1 MNPWA
6 RLAIPSALIVL
17 FVFLAY
23 LPALHGGFI
32 WDDDAHLTA
41 NPCIV
46 GPLGFREIWTSSAAT
61 YYPLVLS
68 SFWVQHAIWGL
79 NPLPY
84 HLVNIAMHAACAVL
98 LWLVL
103 RCLKVRGAWFGA
115 ALWGLHPVQTESVA
129 WITELKNTQSCLFYL
144 LAIWFFLKW
153 RTAGTFAGRKGT
165 EWDYALALLCAVLAI
180 LSKASTVMLPVVL
193 GLVWWWSDG
202 RWCWRNI
209 FRLVP
214 FFIISA
220 AASGWTI
227 WEQQFHS
234 GAVGPEWSQSRPERL
249 VIAGKAVWFYLGKL
263 LWPHPLI
270 FIYPRW
276 GIDASRPTAY
286 LPVLALGVTLF
297 LLWLNRRGRT
307 GPVFFAF
314 ACFVVSL
321 FPMLGFFNVYFFRYS
336 FVGDHFQYLASL
348 GPLALAA
355 AVITTALDLFKK
367 RRPFLEPVFCGM
379 LLLVL
384 GALTWQQCGT
394 FADMETLWRKT
405 LARNPDC
412 WMAHNNLGLL
422 LNNQGRIEEAME
434 HYHKAIQINPN
445 SFEALNNLG
454 NAFTAKGRVDEAIE
468 NFRKA
473 IQINPNYADAL
484 NNLGAALAAKGR
496 VDEAIENF
504 RKALQLNPNSFE
516 ALDNLGAALA
526 TKGRFDEAI
535 ENYRRA
541 IQINPN
547 YADALNNL
555 GVALATKGRFDEAI
569 ENYYKA
575 LQINPNYADALNN
588 LGVALAAQGRVD
600 EAIENYYKAIQ
611 INPNYA
617 DALNNLG
624 VALANKGRLDEAI
637 ENFLKAIQIDP
648 NSADA
653 LNNLGFSLAAKGRLD
668 EAIENYYKAIQINS
682 NRPETFYH
690 LGMALGQLGRTREA
704 VAQYREALRLNPNLA
719 GALNN
724 LAWALAA
731 SPDDELRNGAEAVRL
746 AERACELT
754 HYGQSLFIGT
764 LAAAYAEAGR
774 FPEAVATAEKAEQ
787 LATTAGSKK
796 PAGEN
801 RQRLE
806 LYRAGK
812 PYHDPAPMAQ

>member
-1 MNPWA
+1 MFIRGRMLPVWQG
-6 RLAIPSALIVL
+6 ALIVL

-23 LPALHGGFI
+23 LPALRGGFI

-202 RWCWRNI
+202 CWRWRNL
-209 FRLVP
+209 FRLAP
-214 FFIISA
+214 IFIISA

-314 ACFVVSL
+314 ACFVISL
-321 FPMLGFFNVYFFRYS
+321 FPVLGFFNVYFFRYS

-367 RRPFLEPVFCGM
+367 GKPFLEPVFCGT

-384 GALTWQQCGT
+384 GLLTWRQCGT
-394 FADMETLWRKT
+394 FANMETLWRDT
-405 LARNPDC
+405 LAKNPDC
-412 WMAHNNLGLL
+412 WLAHNNLGLL
-422 LNNQGRIEEAME
+422 LNNQGRNEEAME
-434 HYHKAIQINPN
+434 HYRKAVQIDPN
-445 SFEALNNLG
+445 DFEALYNLG
-454 NAFTAKGRVDEAIE
+454 IALAAQGQFNEAIE

-473 IQINPNYADAL
+473 IQIKPNDCDAL
-484 NNLGAALAAKGR
+484 NNLGIALAAQGR
-496 VDEAIENF
+496 FDEAFENF
-504 RKALQLNPNSFE
+504 RKAIQINPNDCD
-516 ALDNLGAALA
+516 ALDNLGTALA
-526 TKGRFDEAI
+526 ERGQFDEAI
-535 ENYRRA
+535 ENYH
-541 IQINPN
+541 
-547 YADALNNL
+547 
-555 GVALATKGRFDEAI
+555 
-569 ENYYKA
+569 
-575 LQINPNYADALNN
+575 
-588 LGVALAAQGRVD
+588 
-600 EAIENYYKAIQ
+600 
-611 INPNYA
+611 
-617 DALNNLG
+617 
-624 VALANKGRLDEAI
+624 
-637 ENFLKAIQIDP
+637 
-648 NSADA
+648 
-653 LNNLGFSLAAKGRLD
+653 
-668 EAIENYYKAIQINS
+668 KAIQINS
-682 NRPETFYH
+682 NRPQTFFH
-690 LGMALGQLGRTREA
+690 LGTILGQSGRTREA
-704 VAQYREALRLNPNLA
+704 VVQYREALRLNPNLA

-724 LAWALAA
+724 LAWILA
-731 SPDDELRNGAEAVRL
+731 SNPDDELRNGAEAVRL

-754 HYGQSLFIGT
+754 HYGKPVFIGT
-764 LAAAYAEAGR
+764 LAAAYAEARR
-774 FPEAVATAEKAEQ
+774 FGEAVETAKRALNLNATQNNQPLAEAIQ
-787 LATTAGSKK
+787 T
-796 PAGEN
+796 
-801 RQRLE
+801 RLK
-806 LYRAGK
+806 LYEINV
-812 PYHDPAPMAQ
+812 PYHEKP

>member
-1 MNPWA
+1 MLPVWQG
-6 RLAIPSALIVL
+6 ALIVL
-17 FVFLAY
+17 FVFLGY
-23 LPALHGGFI
+23 LPALRGGFI

-202 RWCWRNI
+202 CWRWRNL
-209 FRLVP
+209 FRLAP
-214 FFIISA
+214 IFIISA

-227 WEQQFHS
+227 WEQQFY

-276 GIDASRPTAY
+276 EIDASHPMAY
-286 LPVLALGVTLF
+286 LPVLALGITLF

-314 ACFVVSL
+314 ACFVISL
-321 FPMLGFFNVYFFRYS
+321 FPVLGFFNVYFFRYS

-367 RRPFLEPVFCGM
+367 GKPFLEPVFCGT

-384 GALTWQQCGT
+384 GLLTWRQCGT
-394 FADMETLWRKT
+394 FANMETLWRDT
-405 LARNPDC
+405 LAKNPDC
-412 WMAHNNLGLL
+412 WLAHNNLGLL
-422 LNNQGRIEEAME
+422 LNNQGRNEEAME
-434 HYHKAIQINPN
+434 HYRKAVQIDPN
-445 SFEALNNLG
+445 DFEALYNLG
-454 NAFTAKGRVDEAIE
+454 IALAAQGQFNEAIE

-473 IQINPNYADAL
+473 IQIKPNDCDAL
-484 NNLGAALAAKGR
+484 NNLGIALAAQGR
-496 VDEAIENF
+496 FDEAFENF
-504 RKALQLNPNSFE
+504 RKAIQINPNDCD
-516 ALDNLGAALA
+516 ALDNLGTALA
-526 TKGRFDEAI
+526 ERGQFDEAI
-535 ENYRRA
+535 ENYH
-541 IQINPN
+541 
-547 YADALNNL
+547 
-555 GVALATKGRFDEAI
+555 
-569 ENYYKA
+569 
-575 LQINPNYADALNN
+575 
-588 LGVALAAQGRVD
+588 
-600 EAIENYYKAIQ
+600 
-611 INPNYA
+611 
-617 DALNNLG
+617 
-624 VALANKGRLDEAI
+624 
-637 ENFLKAIQIDP
+637 
-648 NSADA
+648 
-653 LNNLGFSLAAKGRLD
+653 
-668 EAIENYYKAIQINS
+668 KAIQINS
-682 NRPETFYH
+682 NRPQTFFH
-690 LGMALGQLGRTREA
+690 LGTILGQSGRTREA
-704 VAQYREALRLNPNLA
+704 VVQYREALRLNPNLA

-724 LAWALAA
+724 LAWILA
-731 SPDDELRNGAEAVRL
+731 SNPDDELRNGAEAVRL

-754 HYGQSLFIGT
+754 HYGKPVFIGT
-764 LAAAYAEAGR
+764 LAAAYAEARR
-774 FPEAVATAEKAEQ
+774 FGEAVETAKRALNLNATQNNQPLAEAIQ
-787 LATTAGSKK
+787 T
-796 PAGEN
+796 
-801 RQRLE
+801 RLK
-806 LYRAGK
+806 LYEINV
-812 PYHDPAPMAQ
+812 PYHEKP